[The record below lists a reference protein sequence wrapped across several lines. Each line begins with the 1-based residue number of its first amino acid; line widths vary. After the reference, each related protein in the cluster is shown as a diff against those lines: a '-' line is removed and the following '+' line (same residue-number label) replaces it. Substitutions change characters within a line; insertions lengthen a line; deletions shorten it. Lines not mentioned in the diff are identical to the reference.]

1 MRIALIDYGSGNLRS
16 AAKAAERAHKDA
28 GLPGSITVTAD
39 PVLVRAADRIILPG
53 QGAFVDCRQGVAAVP
68 GLEEALIDAIQ
79 EKQRPFF
86 GICVGM
92 QLMATRGREHGVT
105 PGFGWI
111 SGEVNAIMPTDPTCK
126 IPHMGWNALNLSA
139 AGRQHPV
146 FTGIA
151 ENEHAYF
158 AHSYVFRDAP
168 TDTILATTDHGETLI
183 AAVGTGNMV
192 GTQFH
197 PEKSQA
203 MGLRLLRNFLTW
215 TP

>member
-1 MRIALIDYGSGNLRS
+1 MRVALIDYGSGNLRS
-16 AAKAAERAHKDA
+16 AAKAAERAHRES
-28 GLPGSITVTAD
+28 GLPGTVMVTAD
-39 PVLVRAADRIILPG
+39 PHVVRTADRIILPG
-53 QGAFVDCRQGVAAVP
+53 QGAFVDCRHGVAAVP
-68 GLEEALIDAIQ
+68 GLEEALLDVVQ
-79 EKQRPFF
+79 EQRRPFF

-92 QLMATRGREHGVT
+92 QLMATQGREHGVS

-111 SGEVNAIMPTDPTCK
+111 RGEVNAIVPANPSCK

-139 AGRQHPV
+139 SGQRHPV
-146 FTGIA
+146 FAGIA

-168 TDTILATTDHGETLI
+168 VNDVLATTDHGETLI
-183 AAVGTGNMV
+183 AAVGVDNMV

-203 MGLRLLRNFLTW
+203 MGLRLLRNFFAW
-215 TP
+215 SP

>member
-28 GLPGSITVTAD
+28 GLSGSITVTAD
-39 PVLVRAADRIILPG
+39 PAIVRAADRIILPG

-68 GLEEALIDAIQ
+68 GLEEALIDAVK

-92 QLMATRGREHGVT
+92 QLMATQGREHGVT
-105 PGFGWI
+105 PGFDWI
-111 SGEVNAIMPTDPTCK
+111 KGEVNAITPTDPACK

-139 AGRQHPV
+139 AGHRHPV
-146 FTGIA
+146 FAGIA

-158 AHSYVFRDAP
+158 AHSYVFRNAP
-168 TDTILATTDHGETLI
+168 ANAILATTDHGETLI
-183 AAVGTGNMV
+183 AAVGTDNMV

-197 PEKSQA
+197 PEKSQV
-203 MGLRLLRNFLTW
+203 MGLRLLQNFLNW